1 MNKIVILMIL
11 IESFFSKPR
20 KGDHEATKEA
30 IPAAAA
36 AEFEGEKHCPRY
48 AGDKSKHSGQAS
60 DGANDQSR
68 RQPRRSQ

>member
-20 KGDHEATKEA
+20 KGDHEAAKEA

-36 AEFEGEKHCPRY
+36 EFEGNKHCPRY
-48 AGDKSKHSGQAS
+48 AGDKSKYSGQAS